1 MLEME
6 TLPNYQQLETYVSGI
21 QKNTVIVLA
30 NTSHLASSSFIPN
43 AFCCSVTIYNGES
56 DFHGLLT
63 TAASVNN
70 FWDFAK
76 YIYRKNGQ
84 SKTTYATSA

>member
-1 MLEME
+1 MLKME

-70 FWDFAK
+70 FGILQNIDTEK
-76 YIYRKNGQ
+76 MVNPKLLML
-84 SKTTYATSA
+84 